1 MAAFMYRL
9 AGRPS
14 FSAPSSSP
22 FTDLK
27 PGDTFYKDILWLEDQ
42 GITTGYP
49 NGKFGV
55 NDKVTRGQMAAF
67 LYRYAGRPGAG
78 TGSSAFPD
86 VKPGD
91 NFYADILW
99 MANQG
104 ITNGYDNGNFGPAD
118 NVTRGQMAAF
128 LFRYVN

>member
-1 MAAFMYRL
+1 
-9 AGRPS
+9 
-14 FSAPSSSP
+14 
-22 FTDLK
+22 
-27 PGDTFYKDILWLEDQ
+27 
-42 GITTGYP
+42 
-49 NGKFGV
+49 
-55 NDKVTRGQMAAF
+55 MAAF

-78 TGSSAFPD
+78 AGSSEFPD
-86 VKPGD
+86 VNPGD

-128 LFRYVN
+128 LFRFVN